1 MGFILKFTDAQ
12 GHIDQIIHLPDNSQ
26 LVFKKSAMNYTEPCL
41 EVCFASAR
49 RLNEVYEIKGAV
61 HVYTDHGQHVET
73 VTLKNMRDKK
83 E

>member
-1 MGFILKFTDAQ
+1 MGFIIKFTDAQ

-26 LVFKKSAMNYTEPCL
+26 LVFKKSAMNFPEPCL

-49 RLNEVYEIKGAV
+49 RLNEVYGIKGTV
-61 HVYTDHGQHVET
+61 HVLTDQGQHVET
-73 VTLKNMRDKK
+73 VTLQNLRDKK